1 MDLISNYK
9 AVKNKIDTLKKKVT
23 LIAIS
28 KTFSIEYIQPILDL
42 GHTDFGENKVQ
53 ESKKWISV
61 KKNLPLLKLH
71 LVGKLQ
77 RNKVKYIFDIFD
89 VVHSLDSIPLAI
101 ELDKQEKIRKKNL
114 DYFIQVNLGNENQKS
129 GVFINDLDDFFNF
142 CKTNTNLNIIG
153 FMCIPPIQED
163 PIFFFKKLKE
173 ISNKYNLP
181 NLSMGMSGDYTLAIE
196 CGATHVRIGS
206 EIFGKRSV

>member
-1 MDLISNYK
+1 
-9 AVKNKIDTLKKKVT
+9 
-23 LIAIS
+23 
-28 KTFSIEYIQPILDL
+28 
-42 GHTDFGENKVQ
+42 
-53 ESKKWISV
+53 
-61 KKNLPLLKLH
+61 
-71 LVGKLQ
+71 LQ